1 MSRKLHQFD
10 EFQSPK
16 SLNVTSTV
24 LDDYLTYDLNLSD
37 GVLTDLLSDF
47 DVNTNDIQCIDS
59 STNDINSL
67 HTSSDLPSS
76 YKTTLHSAAIDNNGQ
91 TLQTEFDEVLSPE
104 VFKLLIEQYQQQQT
118 NNELPF
124 SASSCLPTDHHEFAS
139 TNTSN
144 CQVDQIIFTRQQTM
158 NCSQSS
164 LSSVQFPKL
173 IEKPEPITITYDQF
187 QALMRSIPNTSTTSA
202 NTISTLLEN
211 STIIANNIP
220 LRIVHQTSHN
230 LISNSSDKFSHQDS
244 LTENNNNNNN
254 NTESIIVNG
263 NGNRSRRKLSHTAI
277 EKRYRSSINEKINEL
292 KEIVAVT
299 DGKIQKSGILRHTIE
314 YIRQLQSTNRRL
326 EEENS
331 TLKNILK
338 QLNLTSTDR
347 PSNDVDVQSSGKI
360 SSTKNPTSIFS
371 TDSNGEVYNPARKR
385 KKPTK
390 SKRGMVDGSRLVL
403 CCFMLCV
410 LIINPFNYLLDR
422 IHSSNNGGTTEI
434 QSTLS
439 SRTLQA
445 VKDNENVNT
454 LLFLSISWKH
464 LIAWMLNIAICLVCL
479 VKIFVHGEP
488 IVHELDMDEY
498 YVYKKKADALI
509 NENQLNEAY
518 IYYRKCCEKLY
529 ISIDNTYIYYL
540 SSITW
545 QIIRFF
551 LNIIFVGRWLTYWS
565 GWTKS
570 IDTRNYNRELNDCYL
585 QLWKIEYRY
594 SKSLLNILNL
604 FLLTINTSINSG
616 KKLDKNKRNE
626 ICFLSA
632 LTFKKLDG
640 LFPIFISY
648 LLKFLVPID
657 INDIWLLDIDRLNQ
671 FIYETNIYLFKNKLF
686 LESIRIQFFQYI
698 LYNNIQNQLLF
709 QNEQQQQQQQCIIKN
724 INELDLFS
732 WWQHSLQVISCI
744 SNDKQNINNI
754 TSTDLLRQINSSNKT
769 IYYMAQSKKLVNKQY
784 IKIIETIHIILT
796 ILTNYDDET
805 NSTRILLLEQLG
817 QSSQLLTSSK
827 IETCYIN
834 NNEDNLDMAIK
845 TLLLDGILS
854 LRLRLLTSSITNNNK
869 KIPFLDDFQRELDYY
884 RRLNQLMKLPKQ
896 KLYLFESIFR
906 TTSGLNP
913 LMTQTLF
920 ECAMKQSNSMIQTK
934 QESLPNLDIIA
945 ALLLFCHFLPSTV
958 YRYRNILQQAVAISS
973 KTRKNNDLNR
983 LQQQCLTLTRR
994 PYFTL

>member
-1 MSRKLHQFD
+1 MNRNLNQFD
-10 EFQSPK
+10 EFQSQE
-16 SLNVTSTV
+16 SLNITSTV
-24 LDDYLTYDLNLSD
+24 FDDYLTCDFKLSD
-37 GVLTDLLSDF
+37 DNVLNDILSDF
-47 DVNTNDIQCIDS
+47 DINTNNIQCIDS
-59 STNDINSL
+59 LTNDINYF
-67 HTSSDLPSS
+67 HTSSNLPSS
-76 YKTTLHSAAIDNNGQ
+76 YKTTLHSTAINNNIQ
-91 TLQTEFDEVLSPE
+91 SLQAEFDEVLSPDA
-104 VFKLLIEQYQQQQT
+104 FKLVIEQHQQQQT
-118 NNELPF
+118 NNESPF
-124 SASSCLPTDHHEFAS
+124 FS
-139 TNTSN
+139 TNYSSPIDDHESTSIN
-144 CQVDQIIFTRQQTM
+144 PLNYQTDQIIITRKPTI
-158 NCSQSS
+158 NCSQ
-164 LSSVQFPKL
+164 SSVQFPKL
-173 IEKPEPITITYDQF
+173 IEKPDPITITFDQF
-187 QALMRSIPNTSTTSA
+187 QTLIHAIPNTSKTSA

-230 LISNSSDKFSHQDS
+230 HNSNGSDKFNYQDS
-244 LTENNNNNNN
+244 LTNNNNNN
-254 NTESIIVNG
+254 ESIIVNG

-292 KEIVAVT
+292 KEIVAAT
-299 DGKIQKSGILRHTIE
+299 DGKVGEDNIQKSGILRRTIE
-314 YIRQLQSTNRRL
+314 YIRQLQSTNRQL

-338 QLNLTSTDR
+338 QLNLTSTDL
-347 PSNDVDVQSSGKI
+347 PSNNNVQSSHRN
-360 SSTKNPTSIFS
+360 SSTKKPLSTFS
-371 TDSNGEVYNPARKR
+371 TDSNDEIHNPVTKR
-385 KKPTK
+385 KKQTN
-390 SKRGMVDGSRLVL
+390 SKRGMVDGSRLIL

-410 LIINPFNYLLDR
+410 FIINPFNYLLDH
-422 IHSSNNGGTTEI
+422 IHSSNNDDTMEI
-434 QSTLS
+434 QSILS
-439 SRTLQA
+439 SRTLQT
-445 VKDNENVNT
+445 VKDNENFNS
-454 LLFLSISWKH
+454 LLFLSISWKQ

-498 YVYKKKADALI
+498 YTYKKKADALMD
-509 NENQLNEAY
+509 ENQLNEACK
-518 IYYRKCCEKLY
+518 YYRKCCEKLY
-529 ISIDNTYIYYL
+529 ISIDQTYLYYF

-570 IDTRNYNRELNDCYL
+570 IDTRYYNCELNDCYL
-585 QLWKIEYRY
+585 QLWKIEYHY
-594 SKSLLNILNL
+594 SKSLLNIFNL

-616 KKLDKNKRNE
+616 KKLNKIKRNE
-626 ICFLSA
+626 IYFLSA
-632 LTFKKLDG
+632 LTLKKFDG
-640 LFPIFISY
+640 LFTIFISY
-648 LLKFLVPID
+648 LLKYLIPID

-671 FIYETNIYLFKNKLF
+671 FIYEKNIYLFKKKF
-686 LESIRIQFFQYI
+686 FMESIRIQFFEYI

-709 QNEQQQQQQQCIIKN
+709 QDEQQQQQFMIKN

-732 WWQHSLQVISCI
+732 WWQHSLQIIRCI

-754 TSTDLLRQINSSNKT
+754 TSTDLLRQINLSNKT
-769 IYYMAQSKKLVNKQY
+769 IYYMARSIKLVNEQY
-784 IKIIETIHIILT
+784 IMIIETIHIILL
-796 ILTNYDDET
+796 ILTDYNDET

-827 IETCYIN
+827 VETYYINN

-854 LRLRLLTSSITNNNK
+854 LRLRLLTSSMINNNQ

-906 TTSGLNP
+906 TSSGLNP
-913 LMTQTLF
+913 LITQTLF
-920 ECAMKQSNSMIQTK
+920 ERAMKQSNSMIQTK

-945 ALLLFCHFLPSTV
+945 GLLLFCHFLPSTV
-958 YRYRNILQQAVAISS
+958 YRYRNILQQVVAISS
-973 KTRKNNDLNR
+973 KTNKNNDLNR
-983 LQQQCLTLTRR
+983 LQQQCLTLIHQ